1 MPTEDGEA
9 QAGSGKKWIALNMDC
24 EFSPGRTQGTPR
36 EMLSKL
42 DSELVENSDGYL
54 GSK

>member
-1 MPTEDGEA
+1 
-9 QAGSGKKWIALNMDC
+9 MDC
-24 EFSPGRTQGTPR
+24 EFSPGRIQDTPL

-42 DSELVENSDGYL
+42 DSELVENSDGYW